1 MQGQQMWSR
10 VQQMQENMQS
20 GRHQTGCKEEGGEN
34 QMEQINRHWQAAALQ
49 MFFWLRQPD
58 LPSRKST
65 AIFPARKHDLARQQV
80 SHFAGCKSLKWGHKI
95 YEKA

>member
-1 MQGQQMWSR
+1 MQG
-10 VQQMQENMQS
+10 NMQTW
-20 GRHQTGCKEEGGEN
+20 RQQTGCKEEGGEN
-34 QMEQINRHWQAAALQ
+34 QMEQIDRHWQAAALQ

-80 SHFAGCKSLKWGHKI
+80 SPFAGCKSLKWGRRI
-95 YEKA
+95 CQKA

>member
-1 MQGQQMWSR
+1 
-10 VQQMQENMQS
+10 MQENMQS

-34 QMEQINRHWQAAALQ
+34 QMEQIDRHWQQAAALQ

-80 SHFAGCKSLKWGHKI
+80 SHFAGCKSLKWGRKI
-95 YEKA
+95 CEKA